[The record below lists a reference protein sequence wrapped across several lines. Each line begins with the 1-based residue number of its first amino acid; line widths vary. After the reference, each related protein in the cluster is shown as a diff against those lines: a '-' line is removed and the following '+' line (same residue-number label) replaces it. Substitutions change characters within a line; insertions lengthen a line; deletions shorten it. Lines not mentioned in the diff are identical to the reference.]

1 MNEHFEPGFCG
12 AAEIADGTRLLP
24 ECQAAPTLQ
33 DEGRLRVCAWCRRV
47 SLRGNNWVD
56 ADSVAQVVE
65 LISQEIVDEATHGI
79 CPDCFNHFLSGR
91 RKTSTYFPAA
101 EVSRFASA
109 SA

>member
-1 MNEHFEPGFCG
+1 
-12 AAEIADGTRLLP
+12 
-24 ECQAAPTLQ
+24 
-33 DEGRLRVCAWCRRV
+33 
-47 SLRGNNWVD
+47 VD